1 MSAGFGF
8 SVGDVIAGLRL
19 IKQSIEALQDSK
31 GSSADCEALDHEIDS
46 LKDSLEAVDDLHLDE
61 RLGASSKQSIAVR
74 EAIERCWRCIDQF
87 LSVTAGYRQW
97 LRGKVPSHLA
107 WKANL
112 KKIQW
117 ALCKK
122 DDVKKFRAQLE
133 RHSSSINMLL
143 VTLQVQ
149 QSFER
154 KQQQEQCVEAA
165 QDSRMTVINV
175 EENLKSATKLFVGLS
190 LEQRH
195 LFQCLLESNNRLVQA
210 NEQINAELQQM
221 RLMVQTQL
229 EIPPQVAL
237 QRPVTLLDACG
248 SISAFHL
255 DFINCT
261 EAFLAVLKIRFHQQG
276 VNDDGIQMLEN
287 SQFVLQDHKGN
298 IDLSQP
304 WQKIFRPNQKVDM
317 TSTKSIRYTTS
328 SYWSVEDQRKYN
340 DLFIEHGTDWASI
353 AKRLQTKTP
362 IMVKNFYHRS
372 RERDRLSGIHMYTE
386 ENHYPP
392 SISISPNGAS
402 PFHLFD
408 MSAQL
413 LATVENTAEK

>member
-19 IKQSIEALQDSK
+19 IKQSVEALQDSK

-143 VTLQVQ
+143 VTLQVL
-149 QSFER
+149 
-154 KQQQEQCVEAA
+154 VE
-165 QDSRMTVINV
+165 
-175 EENLKSATKLFVGLS
+175 G
-190 LEQRH
+190 
-195 LFQCLLESNNRLVQA
+195 
-210 NEQINAELQQM
+210 
-221 RLMVQTQL
+221 
-229 EIPPQVAL
+229 
-237 QRPVTLLDACG
+237 
-248 SISAFHL
+248 
-255 DFINCT
+255 
-261 EAFLAVLKIRFHQQG
+261 
-276 VNDDGIQMLEN
+276 
-287 SQFVLQDHKGN
+287 
-298 IDLSQP
+298 
-304 WQKIFRPNQKVDM
+304 
-317 TSTKSIRYTTS
+317 
-328 SYWSVEDQRKYN
+328 
-340 DLFIEHGTDWASI
+340 
-353 AKRLQTKTP
+353 
-362 IMVKNFYHRS
+362 
-372 RERDRLSGIHMYTE
+372 
-386 ENHYPP
+386 
-392 SISISPNGAS
+392 
-402 PFHLFD
+402 
-408 MSAQL
+408 
-413 LATVENTAEK
+413 